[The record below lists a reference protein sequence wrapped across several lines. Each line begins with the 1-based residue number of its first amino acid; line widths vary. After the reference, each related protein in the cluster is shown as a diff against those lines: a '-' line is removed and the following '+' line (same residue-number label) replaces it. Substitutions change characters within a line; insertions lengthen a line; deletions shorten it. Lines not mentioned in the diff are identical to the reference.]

1 MPAIQLARLKI
12 QISHLVEKFTVPT
25 DFVASL
31 KEIFELYSDRT
42 RKTGRGRPIS
52 SLTLS
57 FNVPIQVT
65 RLIERDLHPVASA
78 QPEQALLV
86 ADALWDE
93 NWIECRLLAFS
104 ITGWI
109 PTDPSERIITRIQ
122 KWGRE
127 IVNDRLLSASLSKA
141 MVRLGV
147 ENPSIIFDL
156 FGSWLKSADPDMRK
170 LGLQVL
176 PSLINDID
184 LAYLPQLFNLLTP
197 YIQGVNLV
205 PDAVLVDT
213 IRMLAQKS
221 PQETAYYLRRNLA
234 LTENPGIYA
243 LIRNSLDAFHP
254 DVKKDLLTF
263 LHQQREEF
271 GGH

>member
-12 QISHLVEKFTVPT
+12 QISHLVERFTVPK

-31 KEIFELYSDRT
+31 KEIYDFYSDRT

-57 FNVPIQVT
+57 FNVPVQVT

-86 ADALWDE
+86 ADALWEE
-93 NWIECRLLAFS
+93 NWLECRLLAFS

-109 PTDPSERIITRIQ
+109 PTDPSERIVTRIQ

-141 MVRLGV
+141 MVRLV
-147 ENPSIIFDL
+147 VDTPPIILDL
-156 FGSWLKSADPDMRK
+156 LGSWLKSGDPDMRK
-170 LGLQVL
+170 LGLQVM
-176 PSLINDID
+176 PSLINDTD
-184 LAYLPQLFNLLTP
+184 LRYLPQLFNLLTP
-197 YIQGVNLV
+197 FVQGVNPV
-205 PDAVLVDT
+205 PNVVLVDI
-213 IRMLAQKS
+213 IRVLAQKS
-221 PQETAYYLRRNLA
+221 PQETAYFLRRNLA

-243 LIRNSLDAFHP
+243 IIRTSLGAFPP
-254 DVKKDLLTF
+254 DVKKHLMTF